1 MLGYVNR
8 TRTRILIAA
17 ILITCNLFAYL
28 QSASALERKKPN
40 WLASCPEVV
49 DATPQLPT
57 PKTIL
62 LRSPS
67 GQEFKLLSKD
77 SVEFVKEPQGIIG
90 CYVYEEYV
98 INPNLSPAWQI
109 GALNRDL
116 NGYYFKNQAGITWRL
131 TLNTQTLVLETE
143 PGSLYYK
150 QGGGFRLDID
160 HIRAT
165 DCKVKDYFLSP
176 VRLGFPRNTDR
187 VPQFGLTKNLI
198 LVVDFPDAVLTESLD
213 SIVAN
218 VVAPKVVE
226 KFFLQ
231 TSNGKFQPEFITFP
245 NVIRLNSLEKSFA
258 PNSSGGFFVD
268 GVQQE
273 HRLVSEAIR
282 IAKTQGSLEG
292 YSSINVFAPTAK
304 SLGYHGSA
312 FLDLP
317 LDTGGKNIYNS
328 QLIGGAIG
336 TVKSDVPSWKVF
348 AHEYGH
354 LLGMY
359 DYYIQGTGTS
369 GKSPGPFDIMGN
381 TSGTANS
388 FFGFQ
393 RWVQGWFEDIDVVCD
408 FAPNSSVTHT
418 LSPLNLLSGKR
429 LYVHPLDG
437 STALAVEFRAESEID
452 FLKGNDGLLVYL
464 IDMKV
469 AGLKGPI
476 SIQPSEQDLVLNPR
490 DDVERYSTA
499 PLSTGQ
505 SVRVKDLVIVADA
518 VGKDQASFRVLTK
531 AEFLIKQEADA
542 KATAEIKAKQDAE
555 ARATA
560 ELKAKREAEAKQEA
574 DRLAAELR
582 AKQEAVAKAK
592 VDAAKKKT
600 TIICVKG
607 KQSKKVTAVSPKC
620 PKGYKMK

>member
-1 MLGYVNR
+1 M
-8 TRTRILIAA
+8 
-17 ILITCNLFAYL
+17 
-28 QSASALERKKPN
+28 
-40 WLASCPEVV
+40 
-49 DATPQLPT
+49 
-57 PKTIL
+57 
-62 LRSPS
+62 
-67 GQEFKLLSKD
+67 
-77 SVEFVKEPQGIIG
+77 
-90 CYVYEEYV
+90 
-98 INPNLSPAWQI
+98 
-109 GALNRDL
+109 
-116 NGYYFKNQAGITWRL
+116 
-131 TLNTQTLVLETE
+131 
-143 PGSLYYK
+143 
-150 QGGGFRLDID
+150 
-160 HIRAT
+160 
-165 DCKVKDYFLSP
+165 
-176 VRLGFPRNTDR
+176 
-187 VPQFGLTKNLI
+187 
-198 LVVDFPDAVLTESLD
+198 
-213 SIVAN
+213 
-218 VVAPKVVE
+218 
-226 KFFLQ
+226 
-231 TSNGKFQPEFITFP
+231 
-245 NVIRLNSLEKSFA
+245 
-258 PNSSGGFFVD
+258 D
-268 GVQQE
+268 GVQQD

-304 SLGYHGSA
+304 SLGYYGSA

-369 GKSPGPFDIMGN
+369 GKSPGPFDFMGN

-408 FAPNSSVTHT
+408 FTPNSSVTHT

-505 SVRVKDLVIVADA
+505 SVRVKELVIVADA

-560 ELKAKREAEAKQEA
+560 ELKSKQEAEAKQEA
-574 DRLAAELR
+574 DRLAAELK
-582 AKQEAVAKAK
+582 AKQEAVARAK

-600 TIICVKG
+600 TITCVKG

-620 PKGYKMK
+620 PKGYKKK